1 MPRGTFKGAKRSS
14 ASIQTTQLKQPSQC
28 DHNLLYT
35 DAIFKMQVTFEQNLN
50 FFRRLAS
57 SLVWAAFETT
67 KLAIEG
73 VQFGHF
79 QLFGNRSIGLG
90 KLRLMIAR
98 CLTKD

>member
-1 MPRGTFKGAKRSS
+1 MHLYKNNPTQAAKSVRP
-14 ASIQTTQLKQPSQC
+14 QP
-28 DHNLLYT
+28 LYT
-35 DAIFKMQVTFEQNLN
+35 DAIFKMQVTFEQNLD

-57 SLVWAAFETT
+57 SLVWPAFETT

-73 VQFGHF
+73 MQFGHF
-79 QLFGNRSIGLG
+79 QLFGNRSIGLV